1 MADQNKDQSESADK
15 FSLHGSKMVISQQ
28 PFIAVPFVD
37 KRKKRPVSPMT
48 RRGAGQAGV
57 RVTPNLSPVASSLNS
72 GTLDKI
78 ERLSEQSSKQPNK
91 TTTTTAARGR
101 KSPSPPPAAEKQP
114 EKKEKTPLQKIN
126 RKCKIMLCYKW
137 WIFTAKCYWT
147 VITQKNPFTSSHQR
161 KCCFFDCINDLVCIV
176 FSLPS
181 SIACPLFNSGAANVC
196 STW

>member
-15 FSLHGSKMVISQQ
+15 FSLRGSKMVISQQ

-91 TTTTTAARGR
+91 TTTASAAQGR
-101 KSPSPPPAAEKQP
+101 KSPSPSPAAGKQP
-114 EKKEKTPLQKIN
+114 EKREKTPLQKIN
-126 RKCKIMLCYKW
+126 RKCKIMLCYK
-137 WIFTAKCYWT
+137 
-147 VITQKNPFTSSHQR
+147 
-161 KCCFFDCINDLVCIV
+161 L
-176 FSLPS
+176 
-181 SIACPLFNSGAANVC
+181 
-196 STW
+196 